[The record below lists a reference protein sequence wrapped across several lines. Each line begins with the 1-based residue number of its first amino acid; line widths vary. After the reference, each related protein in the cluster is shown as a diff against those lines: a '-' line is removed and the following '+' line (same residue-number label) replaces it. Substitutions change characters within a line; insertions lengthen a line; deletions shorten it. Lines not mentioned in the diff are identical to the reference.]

1 MEPVA
6 ARTSHLPQAV
16 EFVAASGR
24 SSPILA
30 RTRFIKL
37 VAVLGALSVPAA
49 AIAGTLQVLGGWSV
63 ALELTFVGV
72 FAAGMIAFGLHEKR
86 RGERLVRAA
95 ETAAGAPPQATR
107 VVCTGDRAAIE
118 ELGPLADVPFE
129 PAIFNA
135 SLALPPSR
143 RVLTLW
149 LALAAAAGLLLNLGL
164 RANGVRDVSMYAV
177 WLAGALAFASLLWL
191 RPVYFR
197 VTPGRLEAL
206 TFHAWRKEPVE
217 RRAWDLRTARVLVDL
232 DRWLIWIDAPE
243 STQALSIELVPGRRR
258 LAHAVLLAAVST
270 HAAGPLPD
278 DGLIG

>member
-1 MEPVA
+1 MEPEA
-6 ARTSHLPQAV
+6 ARTSHLPEAV

-49 AIAGTLQVLGGWSV
+49 AIAATLQVLGGWSL
-63 ALELTFVGV
+63 ALELAFVGL
-72 FAAGMIAFGLHEKR
+72 FAAGMIAFGFHEKR

-95 ETAAGAPPQATR
+95 EGAADAAPQASR
-107 VVCTGDRAAIE
+107 VVCAGDPTTIE
-118 ELGPLADVPFE
+118 EFGPLADVPFE

-135 SLALPPSR
+135 SLALPPPR
-143 RVLTLW
+143 RLLTFWLVL
-149 LALAAAAGLLLNLGL
+149 AVAAGLVLNLGL
-164 RANGVRDVSMYAV
+164 RASGVRDVSMYAI
-177 WLAGALAFASLLWL
+177 WFAAALAFASLLWL

-197 VTPGRLEAL
+197 VTPGTLEAL
-206 TFHAWRKEPVE
+206 TYLAWRKQSVQ
-217 RRAWDLRTARVLVDL
+217 RRAWDLRTARVQVDL
-232 DRWLIWIDAPE
+232 DRWMLWIDAPE
-243 STQALSIELVPGRRR
+243 STQGLSIELVPGRRR
-258 LAHAVLLAAVST
+258 LAHAVLLAAIST